1 MTTML
6 KKIPDTAFWDRDVMI
21 TLYRQGILI
30 IPFEDHFEQVLTEA
44 RLRGVPSTMAPY
56 KFDFPN
62 LPTTNAFGL
71 TCLPV
76 SFKMIE
82 KAAQSRLA
90 IFHIMKAIY
99 GNKYMEI
106 TVESFMNVLLQ
117 YKHVLLKI
125 ITRHP
130 LYIILAYYFDNN
142 SNLINWNPFDRFIR
156 DFDIFYDGDPDY
168 YEFTEHLLQPT
179 SMAIIN
185 KAHELLEVLTSGK
198 TINAPIISW
207 SLLLEILNEHE
218 DYLSKSQKNQ
228 TYQRCIYLVAFTLVM
243 KHLLGYKISEENI
256 DVIVKV
262 LDGYPLLDP
271 MIESHM
277 ELRAQAEEIDYIH
290 LSKQISPTSPF
301 AKKNIELL
309 RSPERLLQPKRRE
322 IRDWFRN
329 FITQPSSPLSPKQ
342 MQFIIKPFEGLALL
356 PPRKNF
362 DESFTEVP
370 VSMDTAEFNANNQV
384 YLDQLAHKNKQEWVV
399 DSMMQKQKQRAYLK
413 AVAIK
418 EAEEKAMQEEADRQ
432 EQERR
437 RQAELERQRQAE
449 LERIKREKEEAER
462 KEQERLKREEEL
474 SQAMQQYATS
484 KPSKWTKK
492 TGGGGGNTE
501 QYDMK
506 MNPFKSDKHFEGK
519 YLEEERKQFKE
530 AMQTALTSKQTK
542 WSKKAIGPNTEQY
555 DMKMNP
561 FKSDKHFEGKTVKE
575 EKKKQEELSQA
586 MQQYATSKPS
596 IWAGK
601 VTGGL
606 NTNPFN
612 TKMNLFRVKQ
622 SSSPFA
628 AKSSPILTQEELDT
642 ISKQS
647 MSARKMRR
655 SPSDPRLELST
666 KSSPVK
672 LSPPQP
678 APAPILPPPPQI
690 SKDGPVY
697 QSPIKLKTAKEEVTT
712 NWEKKQWQELE
723 ERKQPAPVKSS
734 PVKPPPPQ
742 IAKDG
747 PVYQSPIKLK
757 TAKQEVITDWE
768 KKNWQELEERKGMIP
783 RSNSDSSLS
792 YPPLPS
798 TPPLSPSPSPSPDPF
813 PLPSPLSPPYFSTP
827 RVPNSPDPD
836 PDEPPFLLPSDIPMK
851 MSYEMKL
858 LHSLLSKWNKDI
870 RHINQCVT
878 KQGAEE
884 YIAKNKK
891 KNWHVYED
899 SNHNVYVSDS
909 YGYVR
914 IINGYCLAKSEYMM
928 KKAYYAE
935 NPTAQERN
943 KLPYNRWKSDKKKL
957 IVNMNTDGSIM
968 SIKPQTHLA
977 DTQFDYLFDKITP
990 KKMFGQLFLEP
1001 LFYKNQDI
1009 RILPNAAQA
1018 YLYTIVL
1025 NVSYKE
1031 CVLKKVIQEDLS
1043 IYSREQQNRIKKSY
1057 EPQLFDYIKRLAN
1070 NPIDTYDYIQ
1080 NLMIEVLQNV
1090 YRNLEETEGAYYD
1103 KVKPLTESEQELAA
1117 QRFTTQQNITNNIAR
1132 NYDRRL
1138 EMFNR

>member
-1 MTTML
+1 
-6 KKIPDTAFWDRDVMI
+6 
-21 TLYRQGILI
+21 
-30 IPFEDHFEQVLTEA
+30 
-44 RLRGVPSTMAPY
+44 
-56 KFDFPN
+56 
-62 LPTTNAFGL
+62 
-71 TCLPV
+71 
-76 SFKMIE
+76 
-82 KAAQSRLA
+82 
-90 IFHIMKAIY
+90 
-99 GNKYMEI
+99 
-106 TVESFMNVLLQ
+106 
-117 YKHVLLKI
+117 
-125 ITRHP
+125 
-130 LYIILAYYFDNN
+130 
-142 SNLINWNPFDRFIR
+142 
-156 DFDIFYDGDPDY
+156 
-168 YEFTEHLLQPT
+168 
-179 SMAIIN
+179 
-185 KAHELLEVLTSGK
+185 
-198 TINAPIISW
+198 
-207 SLLLEILNEHE
+207 
-218 DYLSKSQKNQ
+218 
-228 TYQRCIYLVAFTLVM
+228 M

-301 AKKNIELL
+301 AKKNIKLL

-329 FITQPSSPLSPKQ
+329 FITPPSSPLSPKQ

-449 LERIKREKEEAER
+449 LERIQREKEEAER
-462 KEQERLKREEEL
+462 QEQERLKREEEL
-474 SQAMQQYATS
+474 SQAMQQYAAS

-519 YLEEERKQFKE
+519 
-530 AMQTALTSKQTK
+530 
-542 WSKKAIGPNTEQY
+542 
-555 DMKMNP
+555 
-561 FKSDKHFEGKTVKE
+561 TVKE
-575 EKKKQEELSQA
+575 ERKKQEELSQA

-672 LSPPQP
+672 
-678 APAPILPPPPQI
+678 
-690 SKDGPVY
+690 
-697 QSPIKLKTAKEEVTT
+697 
-712 NWEKKQWQELE
+712 
-723 ERKQPAPVKSS
+723 
-734 PVKPPPPQ
+734 PPPPQ

-757 TAKQEVITDWE
+757 TAKEEVITDWE
-768 KKNWQELEERKGMIP
+768 KKKWQELEERKGMIP

-792 YPPLPS
+792 
-798 TPPLSPSPSPSPDPF
+798 PSPSPSPDPF
-813 PLPSPLSPPYFSTP
+813 PTPSPTPWPFPLPHPLSPPYFSTP

-935 NPTAQERN
+935 NPTTQERN

-1043 IYSREQQNRIKKSY
+1043 IYSREQQNRIKKRY